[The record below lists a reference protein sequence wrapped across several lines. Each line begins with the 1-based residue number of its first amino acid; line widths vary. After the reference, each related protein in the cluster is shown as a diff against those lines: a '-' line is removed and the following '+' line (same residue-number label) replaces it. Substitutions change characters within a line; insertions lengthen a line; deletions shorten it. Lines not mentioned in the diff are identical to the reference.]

1 MNVREYIA
9 SGVVESY
16 VLGLASEAEQQEFEA
31 MCRQYPEVLQARLQF
46 EQALENKLLHDA
58 VPLPTTLKEKI
69 TSAILSLETPAEQTF
84 SKPHTAAVHR
94 IGFWQ
99 MLAAASIAALIG
111 VLAWAISLNTKA
123 KQLQDQNLALQHEA
137 NSATAQLTDMKQD
150 MQHMQSPGV
159 KMAAMQGTTNAPG
172 ALATVYWDTTSK
184 DVYMLINNLPQ
195 PASDRQYQLWA
206 LINNQPVDLGVFDV
220 RQQKL
225 LVKMK
230 NVQNAQAFA
239 ITLEPRGGSPS
250 PTMSAMYVMGKL

>member
-16 VLGLASEAEQQEFEA
+16 ALGLASEAERQQFEA
-31 MCRQYPEVLQARLQF
+31 ACQQYSEVLQARLQF
-46 EQALENKLLHDA
+46 EEALEKQLLQDA
-58 VPLPTTLKEKI
+58 VAPPAALKEKVLGAFI
-69 TSAILSLETPAEQTF
+69 GLETPADRTF
-84 SKPHTAAVHR
+84 SKPHATPVRR

-99 MLAAASIAALIG
+99 VLAAASVAALIG
-111 VLAWAISLNTKA
+111 VLAWAISLNTKNN
-123 KQLQDQNLALQHEA
+123 QLQEQNLALHHQA
-137 NSATAQLTDMKQD
+137 NAATAQLTELKQD
-150 MQHMQSPGV
+150 MQRMQSPGV
-159 KMAAMQGTTNAPG
+159 KMAAMQGTANAPG

-195 PASDRQYQLWA
+195 PASDKQYQLWA

-220 RQQKL
+220 KQQKL

-239 ITLEPRGGSPS
+239 ITLEPRGGSPA
-250 PTMSAMYVMGKL
+250 PTMNAMYVMGKL